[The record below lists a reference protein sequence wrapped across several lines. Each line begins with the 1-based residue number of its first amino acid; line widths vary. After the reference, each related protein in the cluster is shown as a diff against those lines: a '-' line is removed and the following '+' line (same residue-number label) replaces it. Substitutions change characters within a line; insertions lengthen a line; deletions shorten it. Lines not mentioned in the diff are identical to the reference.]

1 MSAFEGGPAGA
12 GKAGPGRTSAL
23 SPNQIAALLESTC
36 ALIEGEINAL
46 GDEGAQWHP
55 APNEWCVNECVGHL
69 IEAER
74 RGFAGRIRDMIA
86 HARLGSLT
94 GAPPPEPLVAWDQE
108 AVARERKDCAR
119 MSLSLWMEFMGLRHD
134 SIALVRSLT
143 AADLERSGEHPKV
156 GTLRVKDLLQ
166 EWVHH
171 DRNHTK
177 QILAVVQARV
187 HPHMGNAQ
195 KFVGE

>member
-1 MSAFEGGPAGA
+1 MSA
-12 GKAGPGRTSAL
+12 AL
-23 SPNQIAALLESTC
+23 TQSQIAALLESTC

-46 GDEGAQWHP
+46 GDEGSQWHL
-55 APNEWCVNECVGHL
+55 APGEWCVNECVGHL

-86 HARLGSLT
+86 AR
-94 GAPPPEPLVAWDQE
+94 PLVAWDQK
-108 AVARERKDCAR
+108 AVARERNDCAR
-119 MSLSLWMEFMGLRHD
+119 ISLSLWMEFMGLRHD

-177 QILAVVQARV
+177 QILSVVQARV
-187 HPHMGNAQ
+187 YPHMGNSQ

>member
-1 MSAFEGGPAGA
+1 MSSFEGGTAGA
-12 GKAGPGRTSAL
+12 GKAGPGRTNPLA
-23 SPNQIAALLESTC
+23 PTQIAALLESTC
-36 ALIEGEINAL
+36 ALIEGEVNAL

-55 APNEWCVNECVGHL
+55 AAGEWCVNECVGHL
-69 IEAER
+69 IESER

-86 HARLGSLT
+86 GK
-94 GAPPPEPLVAWDQE
+94 PLKAWDQE
-108 AVARERKDCAR
+108 AVARERRDCAR
-119 MSLSLWMEFMGLRHD
+119 MSQSLWMEFMGLRHD

-143 AADLERSGEHPKV
+143 PADLERSGEHPKV
-156 GTLRVKDLLQ
+156 GTLFVKGLLQ

-177 QILAVVQARV
+177 QLLAVVQARV
-187 HPHMGNAQ
+187 YPHLANSQ

>member
-1 MSAFEGGPAGA
+1 VTTAFARA
-12 GKAGPGRTSAL
+12 
-23 SPNQIAALLESTC
+23 QVAALLESSC

-55 APNEWCVNECVGHL
+55 APKERCVHECVRHL

-86 HARLGSLT
+86 GKA
-94 GAPPPEPLVAWDQE
+94 LVAWDQE
-108 AVARERKDCAR
+108 VVARERNDCAR
-119 MSLSLWMEFMGLRHD
+119 MSQSLWMEFMGLRHD

-143 AADLERSGEHPKV
+143 PADLERSGEYPKV
-156 GTLRVKDLLQ
+156 GTLRVEDLLQ

-171 DRNHTK
+171 DRNHTR
-177 QILAVVQARV
+177 QLLAVVQARV
-187 HPHMGNAQ
+187 YPHLGNSQ